1 MTGSHHENIEM
12 IKYVATRL
20 ESLREKMVFLGGATT
35 GLLITDKAMP
45 EIRSTLDVDTIVEIR
60 SRTEYYDLEESLR
73 DLGFIQSMDE
83 NDPICRWIIDEIKV
97 DIMPTDEKILGFSN
111 RWYLAAIENAT
122 EMEIDKNL
130 KIRIVTAPYFLAT
143 KIEAFYGRGK
153 DDYFG
158 SHDLED
164 IITVIDGRKEII
176 EELEAS
182 FSELKAFLAAEVQN
196 FLNNDTFMEALP
208 GHLLPD
214 EASQA
219 RIKIILQRLRRIAK
233 IR

>member
-1 MTGSHHENIEM
+1 MISVYQDNIEM
-12 IKYVATRL
+12 IKHVATRL
-20 ESLREKMVFLGGATT
+20 KSLREKIVFLGGATT

-45 EIRSTLDVDTIVEIR
+45 EIRSTLDVDTIVKIS
-60 SRTEYYDLEESLR
+60 SRAEYYELEESLR
-73 DLGFIQSMDE
+73 SLGFTQRMDK

-111 RWYLAAIENAT
+111 SWYLAAIANAI
-122 EMEIDKNL
+122 EMEIDKSL
-130 KIRIVTAPYFLAT
+130 KIRVVTAPYFLAT

-153 DDYFG
+153 NDYFG
-158 SHDLED
+158 SHDIED

-176 EELEAS
+176 DEIEAS
-182 FSELKAFLAAEVQN
+182 SSELRAFLCEEVQK
-196 FLNNDTFMEALP
+196 FLNNDTFMEALS

-219 RIKIILQRLRRIAK
+219 RIHIILQRLERIVK
-233 IR
+233 IS